1 MCPAMFPASES
12 RSEDLLMTEKPLL
25 LVDIDGV
32 VSLFGFDPNM
42 RPDGTWCQVDGI
54 AHLLSSRAAEHL
66 LELANTF
73 ELAWCSGWEEK
84 ANEHLPHQLGVPTL
98 PHLTFEGKEAGVK
111 PLYEHWKLAAIEAY
125 AGADRALAWI
135 DDDLSD
141 ECHAWAASRPGPTL
155 LVPTEP
161 HVGLDDAAAR
171 VLADWA
177 RSLQGTQA
185 A

>member
-1 MCPAMFPASES
+1 MN
-12 RSEDLLMTEKPLL
+12 EKPLL

-66 LELANTF
+66 LELADAF

-98 PHLTFEGKEAGVK
+98 PHLRFGDKGPGVK
-111 PLYEHWKLAAIEAY
+111 PLFGHWKLEAVDAY
-125 AGADRALAWI
+125 AGADRAVAWI
-135 DDDLSD
+135 DDDLDD
-141 ECHAWAASRPGPTL
+141 ECREWAAARPGPTL
-155 LVPTEP
+155 LVQTEP
-161 HVGLDDAAAR
+161 HVGLDDDAAR
-171 VLADWA
+171 VLLDWA
-177 RSLQGTQA
+177 RSLEGSQA